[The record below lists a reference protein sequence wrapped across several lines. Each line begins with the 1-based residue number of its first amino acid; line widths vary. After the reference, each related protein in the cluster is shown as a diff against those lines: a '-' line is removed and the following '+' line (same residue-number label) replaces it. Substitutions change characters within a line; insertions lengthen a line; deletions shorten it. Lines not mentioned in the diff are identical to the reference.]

1 MSQVRKGDR
10 VKLLPNPN
18 HPTWMQE
25 MAEIDP
31 TVGTVLDIQNDKAR
45 IAPKMGDDPFWV
57 ELNRVELTDF

>member
-1 MSQVRKGDR
+1 
-10 VKLLPNPN
+10 
-18 HPTWMQE
+18 